1 MPLRVCRRNANLYMG
16 CSAKKTLSLAHR
28 LTSGSGGASSGGGRS
43 GGAASA
49 NASDSAAASAGGSD
63 GAASANASDSASA
76 SAGASAVAGDEGPS
90 KSQKKRIRKQIVAME
105 YEARI
110 RTEPG
115 QNLQPATTGTA
126 QKKKAQLQKKR
137 ARQVHLESANSDAM
151 IF

>member
-28 LTSGSGGASSGGGRS
+28 LTSGRS
-43 GGAASA
+43 GGAAIA
-49 NASDSAAASAGGSD
+49 NASDSAAALAGGSD

-76 SAGASAVAGDEGPS
+76 SAGASAVARDEGPS

-126 QKKKAQLQKKR
+126 QKKKAQLQRKR